1 MLKRERLLT
10 IQNLVEKKGIVTVS
24 EIEQALGVSKMT
36 VRRDLDELADNQTLI
51 RIHGGAQSKHY
62 VKTTELSRLE
72 RRDLNVAEKHQIA
85 TIITSLIAPGDTVF
99 IGPGTTNELVADA
112 LSISDVNIITNSLP
126 VFESFQNHAKRTKIQ
141 LIGGHYHAR
150 TGAFIGS
157 ITVEMLERLRPTK
170 AFISVSGLDGDA
182 VMDEN
187 VDEGQALAIALNQ
200 AAKRYI
206 VSDHTKLNRTAF
218 YRFYDLSECDALI
231 TDSDIPK
238 PDLARYANL
247 TTVLTSPI
255 VRV

>member
-24 EIEQALGVSKMT
+24 EIEQTLGVSKMT
-36 VRRDLDELADNQTLI
+36 VRRDLDELADNHSLI

-72 RRDLNVAEKHQIA
+72 RRDINVAEKQHIA
-85 TIITSLIAPGDTVF
+85 TIIASLIVPGDTVF
-99 IGPGTTNELVADA
+99 IGPGTTNEMLANV
-112 LSISDVNIITNSLP
+112 LTVNDVNIITNSLP
-126 VFESFQNHAKRTKIQ
+126 VFESFQTHAERTKLQ

-157 ITVEMLERLRPTK
+157 ITTEMLERLRPTK

-187 VDEGQALAIALNQ
+187 VDEGQALAVVLDHAS
-200 AAKRYI
+200 ARYI
-206 VSDHTKLNRTAF
+206 VSDHTKLNRPAF
-218 YRFYDLSECDALI
+218 YRFYDLSQCDALI
-231 TDSDIPK
+231 TDDDIPESE
-238 PDLARYANL
+238 LARYAAL
-247 TTVLTSPI
+247 TTVISTPI
-255 VRV
+255 VRA